1 MTKSSLCAARPGTTS
16 SNSLGAS
23 CPSETAIGPIHDAQ
37 RKLVLYIRLL
47 RQVISSIFED
57 NSIRF
62 FFALLAVVL
71 FDVLGSPSVSIRVFE
86 R

>member
-1 MTKSSLCAARPGTTS
+1 MGRG
-16 SNSLGAS
+16 
-23 CPSETAIGPIHDAQ
+23 H
-37 RKLVLYIRLL
+37 RRLVLYIRLL